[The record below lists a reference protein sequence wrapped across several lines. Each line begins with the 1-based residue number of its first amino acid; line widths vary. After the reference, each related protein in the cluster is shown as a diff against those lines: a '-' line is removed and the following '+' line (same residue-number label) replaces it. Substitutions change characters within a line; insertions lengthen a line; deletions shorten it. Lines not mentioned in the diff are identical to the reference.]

1 MVVNGVPVRKDHHT
15 ESVAAMALD
24 ILQSVKELKD
34 PSTEEQLTVTI
45 GERVDGCHMVTF
57 ECLFLHLIEL
67 LLHFK
72 ATLGAQTKIIFSR

>member
-45 GERVDGCHMVTF
+45 GERVDGCHMLTF
-57 ECLFLHLIEL
+57 VCLF
-67 LLHFK
+67 F
-72 ATLGAQTKIIFSR
+72 

>member
-45 GERVDGCHMVTF
+45 GERVDGCHMLT
-57 ECLFLHLIEL
+57 CL
-67 LLHFK
+67 LLCVYFY
-72 ATLGAQTKIIFSR
+72 T